1 MVTIEGYL
9 LAGLEFAELTLSL
22 YEYQIRAV
30 LANFF
35 DQINVYSEYGFADIT
50 IQSTSEL
57 SNIEFCPVDQ
67 TTFTCPT
74 GNTLVTFR
82 IKVDTN
88 ADRSEKTIQDPD
100 VLVDGL
106 LDYFRNIGHFDVHN
120 LGRYRNS
127 VVVGDEHCGSLPT
140 QEVCYAKC
148 ALDMDADGWVQE
160 HEYNINNE
168 LYTAGY
174 FYQGW
179 GKNRE
184 CGVWKKLKSRELQVS

>member
-9 LAGLEFAELTLSL
+9 LAGLEFAELTVSL

-74 GNTLVTFR
+74 GN
-82 IKVDTN
+82 
-88 ADRSEKTIQDPD
+88 
-100 VLVDGL
+100 G
-106 LDYFRNIGHFDVHN
+106 
-120 LGRYRNS
+120 
-127 VVVGDEHCGSLPT
+127 
-140 QEVCYAKC
+140 
-148 ALDMDADGWVQE
+148 
-160 HEYNINNE
+160 
-168 LYTAGY
+168 
-174 FYQGW
+174 
-179 GKNRE
+179 
-184 CGVWKKLKSRELQVS
+184 